1 MQKLEFNKPNNLSQL
16 HDEIIAQVPN
26 FHRVVIG
33 QDGLN
38 KATEDWGRVEGLDDL
53 IRISFAD
60 DIDPAKITAVV
71 NAHEPKPKSP
81 SRLEV
86 LYEKLK
92 QNTITYGGIMEMLRL
107 ERGL

>member
-38 KATEDWGRVEGLDDL
+38 KATEDWGRVEGLGDL
-53 IRISFAD
+53 TRIFFAD
-60 DIDPAKITAVV
+60 DIEPSTINAVV
-71 NAHEPKPKSP
+71 DKHIPKPKSP
-81 SRLEV
+81 SRLDV
-86 LYEKLK
+86 LHEKLK
-92 QNTITYGGIMEMLRL
+92 QNSITYDEVREMLRL